1 MITYSLEKA
10 IAYLSENMKDD
21 ERASTKEMAK
31 VVELVHVSA
40 ENNRATET
48 EVYLRECFELANTY
62 SERR

>member
-10 IAYLSENMKDD
+10 VAYLSENIKDD
-21 ERASTKEMAK
+21 QQASVKEMARL
-31 VVELVHVSA
+31 VELVHVSA

-48 EVYLRECFELANTY
+48 EVYLREYFELANTY